1 MPYAR
6 FLTFDI
12 FGGIGWV
19 TSMTLA
25 GYFLGGIPVIRA
37 NFEKVV
43 ILIVVI
49 SVLPILIQAAR
60 SRLRP
65 STTQS

>member
-25 GYFLGGIPVIRA
+25 GYFLGGIPVIRS

-43 ILIVVI
+43 ILIVIV
-49 SVLPILIQAAR
+49 SVLPIMVQAAR
-60 SRLRP
+60 SRLSP
-65 STTQS
+65 SSR